1 MAAFQSFLA
10 LLLLFLCVAAN
21 AQGLDQVVAQSSQ
34 PVRFEITLTWEEWS
48 ATGAPR
54 KMILTNGRFP
64 APALQLRQGDYVEF
78 LVTNRLPVASA
89 VHFHGI
95 SQTGTPWSDG
105 VPGLSQKPIPPG
117 GQFLY
122 KWRATEYGSYF
133 YHAHS
138 RGQVEDGLYGA
149 IYIRPD
155 DTVERPFKLIA
166 GDENDLRAMRKAEDK
181 TRPIILSDWRH
192 VASEEM
198 WRVQKE
204 TGLEA
209 YCVNALLING
219 KGSVNCLGEKVL
231 NEATTPEHRMFLGKQ
246 SLSDIGCMPPTLVQG
261 DYPHNLTDV
270 PPSFWSGCVPSQGAH
285 EKLPVRP
292 SDKYVSYDLIGAAGL
307 AMTAFAIDEHPMWIY
322 AVDGRYVEPAKAD
335 FLTVSNGNRY
345 SVLVALD
352 KPAGDYTIRVANQ
365 GVNQIINS
373 TAVMSYISLPK
384 NPRRASTPSID
395 ITGAPIDKHTVLDDN
410 KLVPFP
416 VEVPSQDVAQ
426 THHDTPL
433 LFHPETAPKD
443 LTISTQ
449 NGTWVDLI
457 FAAVQPLQPPHPF
470 HKHSN
475 KFFVIGAGDGEWN
488 YTSVADAVR
497 HRPGDF
503 NLKTPQIRDTATTPP
518 AATGPTWMAI
528 RYHVVNPGAFLLH
541 CHIQVHLTGGMG
553 VVLLDGVDEWPE
565 VPEAYQEVEAS

>member
-1 MAAFQSFLA
+1 MASIQSFLA
-10 LLLLFLCVAAN
+10 LLLMLLCVAAN
-21 AQGLDQVVAQSSQ
+21 TQDVDQPAAQSKQ

-48 ATGAPR
+48 ATGATR
-54 KMILTNGRFP
+54 KMILTNGQFP
-64 APALQLRQGDYVEF
+64 APALQLRQGDNVEF
-78 LVTNRLPVASA
+78 LVINKLPVASA

-105 VPGLSQKPIPPG
+105 VPGLSQKPIAPG

-138 RGQVEDGLYGA
+138 RGQIEDGLYGA
-149 IYIRPD
+149 IHIRPD
-155 DTVERPFKLIA
+155 DTVERPFKLITD
-166 GDENDLRAMRKAEDK
+166 DEDDLCAMRKAEDK
-181 TRPIILSDWRH
+181 TRPIMLSDWRQ

-198 WRVQKE
+198 WRAQKK
-204 TGLEA
+204 TGFEA

-219 KGSVNCLGEKVL
+219 KGSVHCLGEKAL
-231 NEATTPEHRMFLGKQ
+231 DEATTPEHRMLLGKQ
-246 SLSDIGCMPPTLVQG
+246 SLSDIGCMPPALAQG

-270 PPSFWSGCVPSQGAH
+270 PPSFWSGCVPSQGTH
-285 EKLPVRP
+285 EKLLVHS
-292 SDKYVSYDLIGAAGL
+292 SDKYVSYDLIGAAGV
-307 AMTAFAIDEHPMWIY
+307 AMTVFSIDEHPMWIY

-335 FLTVSNGNRY
+335 SLVVSNGNRY

-373 TAVMSYISLPK
+373 TAVMSYTCLLK
-384 NPRRASTPSID
+384 NPWRASIPSID
-395 ITGAPIDKHTVLDDN
+395 ITGAPLGKHTVLNDN

-433 LFHPETAPKD
+433 LFHPEISPQD

-503 NLKTPQIRDTATTPP
+503 NLQAPQIRDTATTPP

-565 VPEAYQEVEAS
+565 IPKAYREVEAS